1 VETLTQRLDARP
13 HDDKVMTFSQWCEL
27 NGIAETTGREIR
39 ASGEGPRFIQI
50 SDNRIGV
57 SYRENRR
64 WQETRFRKT
73 DL

>member
-1 VETLTQRLDARP
+1 
-13 HDDKVMTFSQWCEL
+13 MTFSQWCEL
-27 NGIAETTGREIR
+27 NGIAESTGREIR

-50 SDNRIGV
+50 SDHRIGV